1 MQQEYMRGVNM
12 ATWEELPD
20 IPLYMD
26 QVITYLERQ
35 LDSFQQ
41 VQSEAL
47 VTPSMINNYVKSK
60 LLPKPEKKKYG
71 KEHLARLLIVCT
83 LKQVLPI
90 QQIKEL
96 LGLIPEGRMEQA
108 LNHYSAEQSQV
119 FEKLDVRQ
127 AEENLECAFD
137 HAVHLLIEA
146 NAKRMTAQLLLKSIA
161 EGKNNPEKDDRDGN
175 STDDNGKDTKTK
187 PSK

>member
-1 MQQEYMRGVNM
+1 MQCERVSGVNM
-12 ATWEELPD
+12 ATWESLPD

-35 LDSFQQ
+35 LDPFQR

-47 VTPSMINNYVKSK
+47 VTPSMINNYVKSR

-96 LGLIPEGRMEQA
+96 LDLIPQGETAKA
-108 LNHYSAEQSQV
+108 LNHYSAMQSQV
-119 FEKLDVRQ
+119 FENLEVSQ
-127 AEENLECAFD
+127 AEDGLEYAFGNT
-137 HAVHLLIEA
+137 VHLLIEA
-146 NAKRMTAQLLLKSIA
+146 NAKRMTAQLLLKSITDRRRDSLGEERESQTDA
-161 EGKNNPEKDDRDGN
+161 KEKGKK
-175 STDDNGKDTKTK
+175 
-187 PSK
+187 